1 MGKIVLTSMGEYFKL
16 VDTRRISPE
25 KEKKEEKRE
34 GSLPR
39 VRISA
44 SKTKRKFNHTRQ
56 SPQEIE
62 EVRKTNME
70 KLNNIEKE
78 LYNLQEEGGLL

>member
-16 VDTRRISPE
+16 VDTRRIGQV
-25 KEKKEEKRE
+25 KEKKEEKKE

-44 SKTKRKFNHTRQ
+44 SKTKRKFSHTRQ
-56 SPQEIE
+56 SHQEIE
-62 EVRKTNME
+62 EIRKTNMD
-70 KLNNIEKE
+70 KLNNI
-78 LYNLQEEGGLL
+78 